1 MVSTDLQGF
10 DGLHSCH
17 KYHNV
22 KTNNAVYGSHLG
34 GIILVALTQVKT
46 MALCH
51 TLEVERK
58 RHNYKIQTEERL
70 AEVWRDKCKHQASE
84 AKKKM
89 ALCLDASNC

>member
-1 MVSTDLQGF
+1 M
-10 DGLHSCH
+10 
-17 KYHNV
+17 

-84 AKKKM
+84 AKKKWLYGLM
-89 ALCLDASNC
+89 LPIANYYKGTNLKVQNTS